1 MTPFD
6 LSVSSSHYLAL
17 ARERHRAGKSKVVD
31 ELVWMLDDEAY
42 DCGLN
47 KEHVLILI
55 DPANW
60 SAAVRDENRQPR
72 VFLDSRIN
80 QKGNVEINWG
90 RGDHDILYDE
100 DFLARYAV
108 SARSYDSVPWR
119 GLGELMWWK
128 GYELLVS
135 NVIIRKSSAAA
146 ALLYA
151 HAARLKELASFL
163 ARHVNL
169 VGAMALNFTYRDGEV
184 TAADFVP
191 TIPPDRLQE
200 LIQERGQR
208 TIARLREAIERI
220 VPKNDAE

>member
-6 LSVSSSHYLAL
+6 LSISSSHYLAL
-17 ARERHRAGKSKVVD
+17 ARERHRTGISRLSE
-31 ELVWMLDDEAY
+31 ELARMLDDAAY

-47 KEHVLILI
+47 KEHVDILI
-55 DPANW
+55 DPSNW
-60 SAAVRDENRQPR
+60 SAAVRDENKKPR
-72 VFLDSRIN
+72 VFLDSRVN
-80 QKGNVEINWG
+80 QRGNAEINWAG
-90 RGDHDILYDE
+90 GDFDILYDE
-100 DFLARYAV
+100 DFLTRYAN
-108 SARSYDSVPWR
+108 SARSSHSVPWR
-119 GLGELMWWK
+119 GLGELMWWR
-128 GYELLVS
+128 GYELLVGD
-135 NVIIRKSSAAA
+135 VILRRSPAAT

-200 LIQERGQR
+200 LIQERERR
-208 TIARLREAIERI
+208 TAARLREAVERI
-220 VPKNDAE
+220 VPKE